1 MLKIYKGGSGGIK
14 IQFVEC
20 KRKLDVH
27 RQTLKLQED
36 FEELEE
42 CQKMVF
48 KMIYYYIY
56 LPTICST
63 SYNNCYFF
71 ILTWTILEDTHYL
84 INTYQRN

>member
-42 CQKMVF
+42 CQK
-48 KMIYYYIY
+48 
-56 LPTICST
+56 
-63 SYNNCYFF
+63 
-71 ILTWTILEDTHYL
+71 W
-84 INTYQRN
+84 

>member
-1 MLKIYKGGSGGIK
+1 MANIKLHQDHTFDVGDLVYKEWGRQWEPAQVLKIYKGGSGGIK

-42 CQKMVF
+42 CQK
-48 KMIYYYIY
+48 
-56 LPTICST
+56 
-63 SYNNCYFF
+63 
-71 ILTWTILEDTHYL
+71 W
-84 INTYQRN
+84 